1 MYDITQV
8 QSVYDSLTTKVKA
21 DLDEQFNLGR
31 LKGSD
36 YTEVYTKLMD
46 ECLQL
51 AFKAPIEEQQI
62 VSMQNKDTI
71 ESTQSDKDLL
81 VKQTQIDEMSQEITS
96 MINKDDRE
104 ASMLTTDTALK
115 NAEIATQ
122 NRQKQGFD
130 DNMKLKMLETQ
141 LNAWSMMFS
150 SGLLTTSPSMI
161 TSDEASTLYTNLK
174 NGLGIQ

>member
-1 MYDITQV
+1 MYDIIQV
-8 QSVYDSLTTKVKA
+8 QSVYDSLTAKVKA

-62 VSMQNKDTI
+62 TVLSKDVEVKQQEITSMQNKDTI
-71 ESTQSDKDLL
+71 ASEQSAKDLL
-81 VKQTQIDEMSQEITS
+81 L
-96 MINKDDRE
+96 KD
-104 ASMLTTDTALK
+104 
-115 NAEIATQ
+115 AEIATQ
-122 NRQKQGFD
+122 QRQKQGFD

-161 TSDEASTLYTNLK
+161 TNDEASTLYTNLK
-174 NGLGIQ
+174 NELGI